1 MSISQLYT
9 DFMTLINQNFH
20 NHSEEDEYLNKLL
33 EYYLLRI
40 IHNINPNVS
49 IPNNLLTTD
58 NGAIK
63 SKITWND
70 NSNGKGVRPDGVDI
84 IVYEDNT
91 PKYYKTLNNSNS
103 WEALFLLSEFGSD
116 CSVELNEDIID
127 CYDIVSSNNNFTM
140 NLKPLYNLTVNLT
153 ITGNPNDADMSSLMV
168 QVYGGDPQFP
178 VTRSLGNFTHNNN
191 GSHSYTF
198 NNLLETSYL
207 IQILNFDGVIEGYR
221 IDNGSIVV
229 TGGYL
234 DSNKNANL
242 SLTYVEEEVVE
253 EEFVDIPVTITW
265 SDNNDSDGNRPS
277 DVTIRLYADGVE
289 VNSHVC
295 SSVESWSYIFTEKPR
310 YSENGDEITYSVNI
324 DGMPSYSAS
333 INGYNI
339 TLNYYPEVT
348 SKSVSIIWNDDND
361 AQKVRPS
368 SVAVSLSVNG
378 TQRQVETLSASN
390 GWTSTVNNLPTVVNG
405 MTATYTWIP
414 QSVMRYNF
422 SEQEIN
428 NVTVFTYTIS
438 QSGGGKPPKTPTTPI
453 KDEYDEPL

>member
-40 IHNINPNVS
+40 IHNINPSVS

-70 NSNGKGVRPDGVDI
+70 NSNDKGVRPDGIDI

-103 WEALFLLSEFGSD
+103 WEALFISSEFGSD

-127 CYDIVSSNNNFTM
+127 YYNSVSSNNNFTM

-153 ITGNPNDADMSSLMV
+153 ITGNPNDADMSSLQITV
-168 QVYGGDPQFP
+168 VGNDRQFP
-178 VTRSLGNFTHNNN
+178 ATRSLGNFTHNNN
-191 GSHSYTF
+191 GYSYTF
-198 NNLLETSYL
+198 NNLLETPYFIHIS
-207 IQILNFDGVIEGYR
+207 NFDGVIEGYR
-221 IDNGSIVV
+221 IDNGSSIA

-242 SLTYVEEEVVE
+242 SLNYVEEEVVE

-265 SDNNDSDGNRPS
+265 NDNNDIDGNRPS

-289 VNSHVC
+289 VDNHVC
-295 SSVESWSYIFTEKPR
+295 SSVGSWSYTFTEKPR
-310 YSENGDEITYSVNI
+310 YTENEDEYNYTVNI
-324 DGMPSYSAS
+324 DDIPSYSES
-333 INGYNI
+333 VNGYNI
-339 TLNYYPEVT
+339 TLDYYPEVT
-348 SKSVSIIWNDDND
+348 SKSVSIVWNDDYN
-361 AQKVRPS
+361 AQNLRPS

-378 TQRQVETLSASN
+378 TQRQVEILNDSN
-390 GWTSTVNNLPTVVNG
+390 GWTSTVNNLSTRVDG
-405 MTATYTWIP
+405 MTATYTWTT
-414 QSVMRYNF
+414 QNVLGYTLTK
-422 SEQEIN
+422 QETN
-428 NVTVFTYTIS
+428 NATVFTYAIS
-438 QSGGGKPPKTPTTPI
+438 QTPPSPGGGKTPK
-453 KDEYDEPL
+453 